1 MRHLNFSGEEIL
13 ETIQMVRT
21 EQLDI
26 RTITVGISLLDCVSD
41 SCDGV
46 CRNVYDKVEKIAR
59 DLRRVS
65 AEISQEFGLPIIN
78 NRIAVTPIALIAGRS
93 TPDEL
98 LRIAETLDR
107 AAHAVD
113 VDFIGGFSTNVE
125 KGMTQVDANLFAAI
139 PEALAATKR
148 VCASVNV
155 GSTRAGLNMDAI
167 ADMGRIIKRTA
178 ELTRAANSIGC
189 AKLVVFC
196 NAVEDNPF
204 MAGAFHGASEA
215 ECAVNVGVSGPGVV
229 LKAIKAADNV
239 DFGTLAAIIRRTA
252 FKITRAGEL
261 VGRTAATRLG
271 LPFGIV
277 DLSLAPT
284 PAEGDSV
291 ARILEEIGL
300 ERVGTHGST
309 AALALLNDAVKKGG
323 AMASSYVGGLSGAFI
338 PLSEDAGMIEA
349 AELGAMTAVC
359 SVGLDM
365 IAIPGDTPAETIAAI
380 VADEAAI
387 GMNNKKTNAASSA
400 TIAAI
405 VSAGVSPGMSI
416 TIDKL
421 EAMSAVCSVGL
432 DMIAIPGDTPAETI
446 AAIFADVAA
455 IGMINKKTT
464 AVRLIPAAGKRVLEI
479 GSILAACSVA
489 LP

>member
-13 ETIQMVRT
+13 ETITMVRT

-26 RTITVGISLLDCVSD
+26 RTITVGISLLDCVSENPD
-41 SCDGV
+41 AL
-46 CRNVYDKVEKIAR
+46 CRNVYEKIERTAR
-59 DLRRVS
+59 SLRRVS
-65 AEISQEFGLPIIN
+65 AEISKEFGLPIIN
-78 NRIAVTPIALIAGRS
+78 NRIAVTPVSLIAGRS
-93 TPDEL
+93 RPEHL
-98 LRIAETLDR
+98 LRLAETLDR
-107 AAHAVD
+107 AAHDVD
-113 VDFIGGFSTNVE
+113 VDFIGGFAAHVE
-125 KGMTQVDANLFAAI
+125 KGMTEIDAHLFAAI
-139 PEALAATKR
+139 PQALATTKR
-148 VCASVNV
+148 VCGSVNV

-167 ADMGRIIKRTA
+167 AAMGGIIKRAADLTA
-178 ELTRAANSIGC
+178 ADNSIGC

-204 MAGAFHGASEA
+204 MAGAFHGASEP
-215 ECAVNVGVSGPGVV
+215 ECTVNVGVSGPGVV
-229 LKAIKAADNV
+229 LRAIKAASEA
-239 DFGTLAAIIRRTA
+239 DFGTLAAVIRRTA

-261 VGRTAATRLG
+261 VGRTAAARLG

-300 ERVGTHGST
+300 DSVGTHGST

-323 AMASSYVGGLSGAFI
+323 AMASSCVGGLSGAFI

-349 AELGAMTAVC
+349 AKAGYITIDKLEAMTAVC

-380 VADEAAI
+380 IADQ
-387 GMNNKKTNAASSA
+387 
-400 TIAAI
+400 
-405 VSAGVSPGMSI
+405 
-416 TIDKL
+416 
-421 EAMSAVCSVGL
+421 
-432 DMIAIPGDTPAETI
+432 
-446 AAIFADVAA
+446 AA

-464 AVRLIPAAGKRVLEI
+464 AVRLIPAAGKRVGDFVDFGGLLGRAPI
-479 GSILAACSVA
+479 VPVNTLSSQRLIARGGRIPSPLQA
-489 LP
+489 LIN